1 MTEFIRYTPE
11 SETTPERYFWDNFIR
26 SIGAIAEVSTSE
38 DSHEHD
44 PVDMTDTLTQMQ
56 YETEED
62 ALTLLYNYTTQLVV
76 APGQSSKLEAVESFL
91 ASNGFI
97 ELE

>member
-1 MTEFIRYTPE
+1 
-11 SETTPERYFWDNFIR
+11 
-26 SIGAIAEVSTSE
+26 
-38 DSHEHD
+38 
-44 PVDMTDTLTQMQ
+44 MQ

-91 ASNGFI
+91 VANGFI
-97 ELE
+97 ESE